1 MAPATIQKKTVLITG
16 CSTGSIGWALTKSFL
31 EHDFHVFAGVRS
43 RSKAKDLAEL
53 SNVDLVE
60 LDVTVSETISK
71 CKELVVERTD
81 GKLDVLSKGIIA
93 NLSSIGGKI
102 PMCWAGIYSSS
113 KAAIAQMSDT
123 LRIEMEPLGVR
134 VVTVMVGSAST
145 TIFDKPGGQLHLPET
160 SFYRYPGIEEMA
172 NKQRAEHKNSCMPV
186 EDLAPKLVK
195 GILTGTKDPLWAG
208 TFATA

>member
-1 MAPATIQKKTVLITG
+1 MASATIQKKTVLITG

-71 CKELVVERTD
+71 CKELVAKRTD
-81 GKLDVLSKGIIA
+81 GKLDVLVSRSIPYVYLESQARLLPTLLNFQSASNGYQINCAGVEGVRPLLDVDMEWAKQVYDVNVWGPLAVTQAFAPLVVKSKGIIA

-102 PMCWAGIYSSS
+102 PMCWAGTSLPNWNLS
-113 KAAIAQMSDT
+113 AIAKENGGLT
-123 LRIEMEPLGVR
+123 L
-134 VVTVMVGSAST
+134 
-145 TIFDKPGGQLHLPET
+145 
-160 SFYRYPGIEEMA
+160 
-172 NKQRAEHKNSCMPV
+172 
-186 EDLAPKLVK
+186 
-195 GILTGTKDPLWAG
+195 
-208 TFATA
+208 